1 MSLVLL
7 VLLVLISASSLIVVL
22 ALLPHRRP
30 PHPHLHLLALI
41 CSELSGMERKVTL
54 DDFKVGSV
62 PTLIYIPDFIT
73 DNEQTM
79 LLNKIYEGPV
89 SKWKSLKNRRLQNWG
104 SIVHEKGLLPQD

>member
-1 MSLVLL
+1 
-7 VLLVLISASSLIVVL
+7 
-22 ALLPHRRP
+22 
-30 PHPHLHLLALI
+30 
-41 CSELSGMERKVTL
+41 MERKVTL

-89 SKWKSLKNRRLQNWG
+89 SKWKSLKNRRLQKWG
-104 SIVHEKGLLPQD
+104 SIVHEKGLLPQDLPSWLTKITCKIYEESGLFPLPINHILAMLYYS